1 MTETKQKSRYAWPA
15 LLPLWIALT
24 AFFFSEVEIQI
35 EGPAGW
41 ASNLPTWRIEHHWLL
56 DIFWGGRPLTGYH
69 AWAFSFM
76 FLVFHAGVFITQKW
90 SWRLETRIIA
100 SIMLFWVI
108 EDFLWFILNP
118 AFGISNFS
126 PDKVSWHTHWFLGIP
141 ADYWNFTIVSAILM
155 WLSYAKLESKINLLK
170 QYWRK
175 DRKV

>member
-1 MTETKQKSRYAWPA
+1 MTATKQPSRYVWPA
-15 LLPLWIALT
+15 LLLVWITLT
-24 AFFFSEVEIQI
+24 AIFFAEVEIQI

-41 ASNLPTWRIEHHWLL
+41 AASLPTWRIEHHRLL

-76 FLVFHAGVFITQKW
+76 FLVFHLGVFITQKW
-90 SWRLETRIIA
+90 SWRIETRIIA
-100 SIMLFWVI
+100 SLMLFWII
-108 EDFLWFILNP
+108 EDFLWFIFNP

-155 WLSYAKLESKINLLK
+155 WLSYAKLEHIINRLK
-170 QYWRK
+170 HYWRNGRK
-175 DRKV
+175 D

>member
-1 MTETKQKSRYAWPA
+1 MTETKQRSWRAGPA
-15 LLPLWIALT
+15 LLLAAITLT
-24 AFFFSEVEIQI
+24 AFFFAEVEVQI

-69 AWAFSFM
+69 TWAFSFM
-76 FLVFHAGVFITQKW
+76 FLVFHLGAFITQKW
-90 SWRLETRIIA
+90 SLRIETRIIA
-100 SIMLFWVI
+100 SLMLFWII
-108 EDFLWFILNP
+108 EDFLWFIFNP

-126 PDKVSWHTHWFLGIP
+126 PDKVAWHTHWFLGIP

-155 WLSYAKLESKINLLK
+155 WLSYTDIKSKTAFLK

-175 DRKV
+175 FRKI